1 MSSIDWV
8 TVSSLATAGGT
19 LVLAVATFASVRSAN
34 RAARAAETSM
44 LEGLRPLVLTSRL
57 TDAPEKVGFADDHW
71 LRVPGGHGVAQ
82 VTDDAIYLAIAVR
95 NVGRGLAVLN
105 SWSVHPER
113 ISGDVD
119 RPDVDRFRRLT
130 RDIYIPPT
138 DLGFWQ
144 GALRDPADEVF
155 TDIREV
161 IGKRQPFTVDLM
173 YGDGT
178 GGQRVITRFLFTPK
192 NDDEWLTVVGRH
204 WNLDRPEP
212 R

>member
-1 MSSIDWV
+1 MSSVDWV
-8 TVSSLATAGGT
+8 TASSLATAGGT
-19 LVLAVATFASVRSAN
+19 LVLAIATFASVRSAN

-57 TDAPEKVGFADDHW
+57 TDPPEKVGFADDHW

-82 VTDDAIYLAIAVR
+82 VTDGAIYLAIAVR

-105 SWSVHPER
+105 SWSVHSER
-113 ISGDVD
+113 DSGDVD
-119 RPDVDRFRRLT
+119 RPDVDQFRRLT

-144 GALRDPADEVF
+144 GALRDPADALF

-161 IGKRQPFTVDLM
+161 IEKRAPFTVDLT

-178 GGQRVITRFLFTPK
+178 GGQRVITRFVFTPK
-192 NDDEWLTVVGRH
+192 NDDEWLTVVSRH